1 MPKKLEE
8 ALKRRAAELGYKPK
22 TDRYNR
28 YVYGT
33 LARVEAERKG
43 SQHGE

>member
-8 ALKRRAAELGYKPK
+8 ALKRSARARGFRPGS
-22 TDRYNR
+22 DRYNR

-33 LARVEAERKG
+33 LAKVKKAKKEVVP
-43 SQHGE
+43 HG